1 MQFDVI
7 HLVRIFRPNIGGM
20 ETIVENIVLKQIEQK
35 LNVCVITTN
44 YTRDKISDDYVEDFK
59 VIRLNHFNIKNNLLP
74 KEIPKYIS
82 TNILHVHGMDFFVD
96 FISLFIRYNKKI
108 ISPHG
113 GFFHTNNLL
122 LFKKVY
128 FALISKLLYRNSN
141 AYCISYNDVDLT
153 KKFSKSSTY
162 MGCGFISRETM
173 SNGGNQIIIF
183 GRIGKNKRV
192 DNSIQFAINLFND
205 SEINIIGHDEID
217 LMKNYINEK
226 KVNYHGVVGDN
237 QFDSIVQKSGF
248 FIFLSEYE
256 GLGMSL
262 IEALD
267 MGLRCIVSN
276 IESFRIIYN
285 QLNPEIIN
293 KFLFFVDYNNQVDP
307 SLFFS
312 WIKINVTKD
321 DRLHLRNNVRE
332 IYNWNIVV
340 KKLNNEL

>member
-20 ETIVENIVLKQIEQK
+20 ETIVENIVRKQIEQK

-44 YTRDKISDDYVEDFK
+44 FTRDKISDDYVEDFK

-74 KEIPKYIS
+74 KEFPKYIS
-82 TNILHVHGMDFFVD
+82 TNTLHVHGMDFFVD
-96 FISLFIRYNKKI
+96 FNSLFIKYNKKI

-113 GFFHTNNLL
+113 GFFHTNNLFFL
-122 LFKKVY
+122 KKIY
-128 FALISKLLYRNSN
+128 FGLISKLLYRNSN
-141 AYCISYNDVDLT
+141 AYCISYNDVNLT
-153 KKFSKSSTY
+153 KKFAKNSFY
-162 MGCGFISRETM
+162 MGCGFIFRETM
-173 SNGGNQIIIF
+173 SNGGNQVVIF

-192 DNSIQFAINLFND
+192 DKSIQFALNHFNF
-205 SEINIIGHDEID
+205 SEINVIGHDEID
-217 LMKNYINEK
+217 LMKNYTNEK
-226 KVNYHGVVGDN
+226 KVNYYGVVGDN
-237 QFDSIVQKSGF
+237 QFDFIVQKCGF

-276 IESFRIIYN
+276 IESFHIIRN
-285 QLNPEIIN
+285 QLNPVIID
-293 KFLFFVDYNNQVDP
+293 KFLFFVDNKSQVD
-307 SLFFS
+307 STLFYS
-312 WIKINVTKD
+312 WINSNVTNE
-321 DRLHLRNNVRE
+321 DRFYLRLNVRE
-332 IYNWNIVV
+332 IYNWNRVV